1 MIDNHIPM
9 GQVPSLLID
18 VTTVRVIH
26 CAEAAEAMHAVTR
39 GESRCRHYQGHPPRQ
54 SRRSRFGIPCR
65 SHPAWAALFLTRNN
79 RACGGFQIRFSFDA
93 GCTPYSLG

>member
-18 VTTVRVIH
+18 VSTVRVIH

-39 GESRCRHYQGHPPRQ
+39 GGSRCRNQQGHPPRQ
-54 SRRSRFGIPCR
+54 S
-65 SHPAWAALFLTRNN
+65 
-79 RACGGFQIRFSFDA
+79 
-93 GCTPYSLG
+93 